1 MECAKIRHI
10 SKTAGIA
17 GGVDAIVR
25 PYRDRPGLRILS
37 FSGGNVKSAQ
47 PLQLAE
53 SFEISSFHKA
63 HHGHCSRPEGRYLA
77 VRKGV
82 RT

>member
-1 MECAKIRHI
+1 MKYAKIRHI
-10 SKTAGIA
+10 SEITGIA
-17 GGVDAIVR
+17 GGIDATVR

-47 PLQLAE
+47 LLQLAKP
-53 SFEISSFHKA
+53 FEISSFEKA
-63 HHGHCSRPEGRYLA
+63 HRGNCSRPEGRYLA